1 MTMPARDAMS
11 QPKSSS
17 TEPIILEYES
27 GWFMGLVGITVG
39 TVFLY
44 VMATKGFDWGAL
56 CFMLLSFLF
65 GIYCI
70 VSWPN
75 VPLQSSLT
83 KMAFTT

>member
-1 MTMPARDAMS
+1 MS

-17 TEPIILEYES
+17 MQPIILEYES
-27 GWFMGLVGITVG
+27 GWFMGLVGIAAG